1 MNIFHSH
8 YDYLKE
14 SASILL
20 KQTQHG
26 DSEAIKR
33 FQQLR
38 TFKNDTASLA
48 SLQLK
53 DALTVIALENGYESW
68 AELKSALD
76 DAAEHS
82 PLAEIKDQFYP
93 KGFTTYW
100 NIWFAKYSQAKKVLN
115 EGKGFLL
122 PFRNQFFIVEEHF
135 VDSIGIPHT
144 LPEWKEI
151 GNDWVH
157 PKNVKAWLRL
167 NEMYVKAISDRT
179 GIKQDSEAYHGTAI

>member
-1 MNIFHSH
+1 MNIIHSH

-20 KQTQHG
+20 KQAQNG
-26 DSEAIKR
+26 EREVIKR
-33 FQQLR
+33 FRTLR
-38 TFKNDTASLA
+38 SFAALSESDKAA
-48 SLQLK
+48 AGSLQLK
-53 DALTVIALENGYESW
+53 DALAVIAAENGYESW
-68 AELKSALD
+68 TELKSALD
-76 DAAEHS
+76 HAAESS

-93 KGFTTYW
+93 KGYTTYW

-115 EGKGFLL
+115 EGKGYLL

-144 LPEWKEI
+144 LQEWEEI

-167 NEMYVKAISDRT
+167 NEMYVAAIVKR
-179 GIKQDSEAYHGTAI
+179 

>member
-8 YDYLKE
+8 YHYLKE

-20 KQTQHG
+20 KHCQNK
-26 DSEAIKR
+26 DNEAIAR
-33 FQQLR
+33 FHILKSWK
-38 TFKNDTASLA
+38 TLSAHNEPVLA

-53 DALTVIALENGYESW
+53 DALAVIALENGYESW
-68 AELKSALD
+68 VELKSALD
-76 DAAEHS
+76 HAAETS
-82 PLAEIKDQFYP
+82 LLAEIKDQFYP

-100 NIWFAKYSQAKKVLN
+100 NIWFTKYSQAKKTLN

-135 VDSIGIPHT
+135 VDSIGLPHT

-157 PKNVKAWLRL
+157 PKNVKAWLKL
-167 NEMYVKAISDRT
+167 NEMYENAISKRA
-179 GIKQDSEAYHGTAI
+179 KER

>member
-14 SASILL
+14 SASLL
-20 KQTQHG
+20 FKHCQNK
-26 DSEAIKR
+26 DKDAIAR
-33 FQQLR
+33 FR
-38 TFKNDTASLA
+38 TLKSFTAQPENDLIA

-53 DALTVIALENGYESW
+53 DALAVIAAENGYDSW
-68 AELKSALD
+68 TDLKSTLIH
-76 DAAEHS
+76 AAETS

-93 KGFTTYW
+93 KHFTTYW
-100 NIWFAKYSQAKKVLN
+100 NIWFAKYTQAKKVLN

-144 LPEWKEI
+144 LPEWKDI

-157 PKNVKAWLRL
+157 PKNVKAWLKL
-167 NEMYVKAISDRT
+167 NEMYAKTMEKRE
-179 GIKQDSEAYHGTAI
+179 K

>member
-1 MNIFHSH
+1 MNIFHTH

-20 KQTQHG
+20 KHAQHG
-26 DSEAIKR
+26 NSEAIKR

-38 TFKNDTASLA
+38 TFAAVSENDAATLA

-53 DALTVIALENGYESW
+53 DALAVIALENGYESW
-68 AELKSALD
+68 VDLKSALD
-76 DAAEHS
+76 TAAETS

-100 NIWFAKYSQAKKVLN
+100 NIWFAKYSQAKKTLS

-122 PFRNQFFIVEEHF
+122 PFRNQYFIVEEHF
-135 VDSIGIPHT
+135 VDSIGLPHT

-157 PKNVKAWLRL
+157 PKNVKAWLKL
-167 NEMYVKAISDRT
+167 NEMYVKSMKEK
-179 GIKQDSEAYHGTAI
+179 GITV

>member
-14 SASILL
+14 SASLLL
-20 KQTQHG
+20 KHCQNK
-26 DSEAIKR
+26 DDEAVAR
-33 FQQLR
+33 FRALKS
-38 TFKNDTASLA
+38 FSALTASDEKAIA

-53 DALTVIALENGYESW
+53 DAFTVIAIENGYESW

-76 DAAEHS
+76 AAAETS
-82 PLAEIKDQFYP
+82 PLAEVKDQFYP
-93 KGFTTYW
+93 KGYTTYW

-115 EGKGFLL
+115 EGKGYLL

-135 VDSIGIPHT
+135 VDSIGIPHV
-144 LPEWKEI
+144 LPEWSEI

-157 PKNVKAWLRL
+157 PKNVKAWLKL
-167 NEMYVKAISDRT
+167 NEMYVKAIAKRD
-179 GIKQDSEAYHGTAI
+179 AISQKTK